1 VDTRSGEV
9 TRLLRDLQNGD
20 AAAQA
25 KLIPLVYQE
34 LRRLAA
40 RHMRGERP
48 GHTLQATALV
58 HEAFLRLTEQNADW
72 QNKAHFF
79 AVASQVM
86 RHILI
91 DHARGRVR
99 VKRGGGQQRI
109 LLDEALLLT
118 DTFSEELL
126 ALDEALERLAKLDPR
141 QARIVELRFFGGL
154 SVEEA
159 AEVAGISPKT
169 VKRDWSLAKAWLYQE
184 LRALHGNDAGAVG
197 EGQGPF

>member
-1 VDTRSGEV
+1 VENSSGEV
-9 TRLLRDLQNGD
+9 TRLLRSLQNGK

-25 KLIPLVYQE
+25 ELIPLVYDE
-34 LRRLAA
+34 LRRMAA
-40 RHMRGERP
+40 RYMRGERP

-58 HEAFLRLTEQNADW
+58 HEAFLKLTEQNASW

-79 AVASQVM
+79 GIASQVM

-99 VKRGGGQQRI
+99 VKRGGAQQRI
-109 LLDEALLLT
+109 LLDEGLLLT
-118 DTFSEELL
+118 DALSEELL
-126 ALDEALERLAKLDPR
+126 ALDQALERLAKLDPR
-141 QARIVELRFFGGL
+141 QAHIVELRFFGGL

-159 AEVAGISPKT
+159 AEVAGVSPKT

-184 LRALHGNDAGAVG
+184 LRTLHGNDAGEVG
-197 EGQGPF
+197 EGQGPL

>member
-1 VDTRSGEV
+1 MENRSGEV
-9 TRLLRDLQNGD
+9 TRLLRNLQNGD
-20 AAAQA
+20 AHAQA
-25 KLIPLVYQE
+25 QLIPLVYEE
-34 LRRLAA
+34 LRRMAA

-58 HEAFLRLTEQNADW
+58 HEAFLKLTEQNAGW

-79 AVASQVM
+79 GVASQVM

-99 VKRGGGQQRI
+99 AKRGGEGQRRI
-109 LLDEALLLT
+109 FLDEGLLLS
-118 DTFSEELL
+118 DALSEELL
-126 ALDEALERLAKLDPR
+126 ALDDALDRLARLDPR

-159 AEVAGISPKT
+159 AEVAGVSPKT

-184 LRALHGNDAGAVG
+184 LRV
-197 EGQGPF
+197 P